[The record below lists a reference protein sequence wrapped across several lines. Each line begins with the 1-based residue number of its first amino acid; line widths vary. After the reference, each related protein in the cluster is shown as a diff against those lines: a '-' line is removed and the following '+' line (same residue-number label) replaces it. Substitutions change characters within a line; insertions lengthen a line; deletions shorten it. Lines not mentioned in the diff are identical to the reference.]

1 MSGWCINQ
9 VKGNMRMLLFCL
21 TAGLQEESS
30 RCSSGSLDDGLF
42 VRMAQGDKK
51 ALEQVYRAT
60 DKAVFG
66 FALSILHNAADAED
80 VMQETYVRLFQCAG
94 QYVPQGKPL
103 AWILTIVKNL
113 ARMKLR
119 EQGRRAY
126 TPLED
131 IEEAVGDFSSADA
144 EDRLVLDAAMTILGE
159 QERQI
164 LLLHAVAGLKHRE
177 IAALLDRPLAT
188 VLSKY
193 NRALKKLKNHLKIS
207 EV

>member
-1 MSGWCINQ
+1 
-9 VKGNMRMLLFCL
+9 MLLFCL

-94 QYVPQGKPL
+94 
-103 AWILTIVKNL
+103 
-113 ARMKLR
+113 
-119 EQGRRAY
+119 RRAY

-131 IEEAVGDFSSADA
+131 FEEAVGDFSSADA

-193 NRALKKLKNHLKIS
+193 NRALKKLKNHLKIG